1 MLLWLSAHAKANKDQ
16 LLIETVQRAKAMGD
30 DFLLDGARLYAAT
43 SAQLVILGAGGDAA
57 LADDWELLQFSWK
70 AAVDC
75 KPSLVACTT
84 LPRPLPRSP
93 NSPAAPPHLSTSHRH
108 APQHHW

>member
-16 LLIETVQRAKAMGD
+16 LLIEAVQRAKAMGD
-30 DFLLDGARLYAAT
+30 DFLLNGARLYAAT

-75 KPSLVACTT
+75 KPSLVLVLHCLAPSSTHQLSHPS
-84 LPRPLPRSP
+84 LPPF
-93 NSPAAPPHLSTSHRH
+93 STSHRH